1 MDLDCLC
8 YCTWEIGWKLDDALL
23 EVWKEEAAT
32 AFSRRGRKAEEA
44 RVGNTQRTEHIFFIT
59 ISKLHSHTVNRY
71 CTYNALYV
79 CTYSIYCSLK
89 YVRCRPRSMM
99 MLLAGAAAVGIRLG
113 ECTLR

>member
-23 EVWKEEAAT
+23 EVWKEEAAL

-44 RVGNTQRTEHIFFIT
+44 RIGNTQRTEHIFFIT
-59 ISKLHSHTVNRY
+59 ISTLTHSEPAL
-71 CTYNALYV
+71 YNALYV

-99 MLLAGAAAVGIRLG
+99 MLLAGAAAVGIRL
-113 ECTLR
+113 CKCAPR

>member
-23 EVWKEEAAT
+23 EVWKGEAAT

-59 ISKLHSHTVNRY
+59 ISTLHTQ
-71 CTYNALYV
+71 
-79 CTYSIYCSLK
+79 
-89 YVRCRPRSMM
+89 
-99 MLLAGAAAVGIRLG
+99 
-113 ECTLR
+113 